1 MSNQRVAT
9 RPKQADHVF
18 DIPSFLRAHRKA
30 GAVIIPYIG
39 WLGHRNVGDDIVFDV
54 LCHLVRMTLGK
65 RSSAALSM
73 VRAVSSGGAFR
84 AFDWSTADGA
94 VLGGGSTVDSFY
106 VDKLRPAFELELP
119 VFCFAAGFQKDSKVT
134 PDEAASIKRLEAA
147 RFGSVRG
154 VATRQILEEIC
165 GSVHVPT
172 IVDGG
177 YISPVF
183 FNPFAMHR
191 HAAEFVARSSQS
203 GKRIVTVTIL
213 DLGYAINPLLEFM
226 VAQASTYNY
235 VLLPFDESTLAGLCK
250 LQYAAALG
258 CSVYLERDFTRYEN
272 LLSWYVVADFSVN
285 MKLHASVLSSAVGTP
300 PIGFGGG
307 RKIDEYFGS
316 IGSTTWRLTELN
328 TQALFDKVEKIRHAK
343 LTYLTDTP
351 GQVAQILCAHLD
363 SVEAFL
369 ATDTIAARLQAL
381 SGRPLSVIGVHAIDY
396 GFIVI
401 AAQPEMREETSPG

>member
-1 MSNQRVAT
+1 MPNESVVT
-9 RPKQADHVF
+9 RSREAGQVF
-18 DIPSFLRAHRKA
+18 DVLSFLGAHREA
-30 GAVIIPYIG
+30 GGVIIPYIG

-54 LCHLVRMTLGK
+54 LCHLVRMTLAERG
-65 RSSAALSM
+65 SAALSM
-73 VRAVSSGGAFR
+73 VRGISSRGAFR
-84 AFDWSTADGA
+84 AFDWNTADGA
-94 VLGGGSTVDSFY
+94 ILGGGSTVDAFY
-106 VDKLRPAFELELP
+106 VDKLRPAFEQQLP

-134 PDEAASIKRLEAA
+134 PDEAATIKRLEAV

-154 VATRQILEEIC
+154 AATRQIIEEIC

-191 HAAEFVARSSQS
+191 RAAEFVARSSQS
-203 GKRIVTVTIL
+203 GKRLVAVTIL

-235 VLLPFDESTLAGLCK
+235 VLLPFDDSTLAGLCK
-250 LQYAAALG
+250 LQSAAAPN

-272 LLSWYVVADFSVN
+272 LLSWYVAADFSVN

-316 IGSTTWRLTELN
+316 IGSMTWRLTDLN
-328 TQALFDKVEKIRHAK
+328 TQALLDKVEKIRHAK
-343 LTYLTDTP
+343 PTYLTNTP
-351 GQVAQILCAHLD
+351 GQIAQILCAHLD
-363 SVEAFL
+363 SVEGFL

-381 SGRPLSVIGVHAIDY
+381 SGRPLSVIGLHAIDY
-396 GFIVI
+396 GFIVV
-401 AAQPEMREETSPG
+401 AAQPVCEGASPG